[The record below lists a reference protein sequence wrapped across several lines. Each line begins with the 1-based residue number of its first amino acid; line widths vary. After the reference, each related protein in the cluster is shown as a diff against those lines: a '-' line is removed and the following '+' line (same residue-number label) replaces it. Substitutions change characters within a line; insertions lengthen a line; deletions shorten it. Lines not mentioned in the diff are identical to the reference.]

1 MTIQLSVTV
10 WTVICFVALMLI
22 LHNLLFKPVLAM
34 LDKRNKRIE
43 DAAKKKAE
51 YEAMQSKNESLLIE
65 SKKAFLENK
74 LKEVKEEVEA
84 IRAKSKTAAEK
95 AQEQRLKRV
104 DDYRIKTDAEHEEIL
119 NVLKERSASL
129 AETFAKS
136 LIKG

>member
-65 SKKAFLENK
+65 SKKASLENK
-74 LKEVKEEVEA
+74 LKEAKEEVEA